1 MLKHRLYLAVMLL
14 VIGSI
19 QTFTVGC
26 SRLQDTSPTAQPSLT
41 SPPSTRAD
49 STPAAGSPIQVP
61 AAPPG
66 QELAMLPQSRG
77 DLSGLNLS
85 AIYSIDLQVDYQE
98 RAFQG
103 RMQLDY
109 TNQDSVTHDRLYFR
123 LLPNAHKS
131 YGNGWL
137 EVLSAEVEG
146 QPIETQLSLSGS
158 VLELVLPEPV
168 RTGQSI
174 RIEMDFAGQAPVDF
188 GGGEA
193 PEGYGIY
200 NFSDN
205 VLTLS
210 GWYPILS
217 VFDDEGWNLDPV
229 SAIGDSVYSET
240 AFYNVDVTTDD
251 DLLVAA
257 TGVEVS
263 SEQEAGDFRRQ
274 YVSGPVRD
282 FTMVMSPDFELT
294 SEVVGGV
301 RLNTYYLPGHKLGG
315 EKALQVT
322 SASLQIFNQRFGEYP
337 FVELD
342 VVEAPMRN
350 ALGVEYPGIFLV
362 ASDLYDDPQQDSFL
376 IATAHEVAHQWW
388 YSLVGNDVFDEPWL
402 DESLATYS
410 SSLYY
415 QESLGEAA
423 YRGFAAYWQERLDAL
438 REDGQDD
445 QINRS
450 LAYYESLDAPRV
462 YGTVVYTKGAL
473 FLKALREEIGDQA
486 FFGALT
492 EYYRQYKYD
501 VADAATLLEIFEHQS
516 GRSLDDFYQEWLYYA
531 EK

>member
-131 YGNGWL
+131 YGNGSL

-193 PEGYGIY
+193 PEG
-200 NFSDN
+200 
-205 VLTLS
+205 
-210 GWYPILS
+210 
-217 VFDDEGWNLDPV
+217 
-229 SAIGDSVYSET
+229 
-240 AFYNVDVTTDD
+240 
-251 DLLVAA
+251 
-257 TGVEVS
+257 
-263 SEQEAGDFRRQ
+263 
-274 YVSGPVRD
+274 
-282 FTMVMSPDFELT
+282 
-294 SEVVGGV
+294 
-301 RLNTYYLPGHKLGG
+301 
-315 EKALQVT
+315 
-322 SASLQIFNQRFGEYP
+322 
-337 FVELD
+337 
-342 VVEAPMRN
+342 
-350 ALGVEYPGIFLV
+350 
-362 ASDLYDDPQQDSFL
+362 
-376 IATAHEVAHQWW
+376 
-388 YSLVGNDVFDEPWL
+388 
-402 DESLATYS
+402 
-410 SSLYY
+410 
-415 QESLGEAA
+415 
-423 YRGFAAYWQERLDAL
+423 
-438 REDGQDD
+438 
-445 QINRS
+445 
-450 LAYYESLDAPRV
+450 
-462 YGTVVYTKGAL
+462 
-473 FLKALREEIGDQA
+473 
-486 FFGALT
+486 
-492 EYYRQYKYD
+492 
-501 VADAATLLEIFEHQS
+501 
-516 GRSLDDFYQEWLYYA
+516 
-531 EK
+531 